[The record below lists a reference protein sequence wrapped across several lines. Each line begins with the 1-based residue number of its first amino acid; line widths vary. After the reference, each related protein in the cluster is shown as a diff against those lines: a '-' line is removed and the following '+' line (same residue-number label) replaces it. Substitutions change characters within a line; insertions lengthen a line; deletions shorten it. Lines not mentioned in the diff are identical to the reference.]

1 MENFSSWNKMQKQLL
16 GVLLG
21 LLICLFISQNAQAQ
35 DFVYSDWGDSYAN
48 VLEDNKIEE
57 LSYFGEANGLQAY
70 GASST
75 LTVGGVDAP
84 IVIVYYFDNDKL
96 SYGTF
101 VFGTTDRES
110 DYDLFIDVKTW
121 LSNVAVTVKS
131 SSDLQNDKKY
141 TKKGVVDYKKAFI
154 KGDFWSSHT
163 LKLNNVLY
171 THNLYID
178 DETGNTNHLILFSPT
193 SEVAETLSNT
203 KQA

>member
-1 MENFSSWNKMQKQLL
+1 MKNFSSWSKIQKQLL

-21 LLICLFISQNAQAQ
+21 VLICLFISQNAQAQ

-48 VLEDNKIEE
+48 VLEDNKIEG

-75 LTVGGVDAP
+75 ITIGGVDAP
-84 IVIVYYFDNDKL
+84 IVVVYYFDNDKL

-110 DYDLFIDVKTW
+110 DYDLFIGVKTW
-121 LSNVAVTVKS
+121 LSNGTVTVESKS
-131 SSDLQNDKKY
+131 NIQNEKKY
-141 TKKGVVDYKKAFI
+141 TKKGVVNYKKAFI

-163 LKLNNVLY
+163 LKHGDTLY
-171 THNLYID
+171 THNFYIGED
-178 DETGNTNHLILFSPT
+178 DETNHLILFSPT
-193 SEVAETLSNT
+193 AKVAKELSNT